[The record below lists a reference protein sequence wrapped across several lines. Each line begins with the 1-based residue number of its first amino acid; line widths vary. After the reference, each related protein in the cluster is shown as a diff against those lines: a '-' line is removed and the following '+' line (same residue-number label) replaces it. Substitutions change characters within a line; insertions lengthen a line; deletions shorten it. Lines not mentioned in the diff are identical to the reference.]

1 MKTNYYIAAKFS
13 TLLLL
18 LLAYC
23 FCAPHQACAQEEN
36 NIKVTVKLY
45 TTDKNGKE
53 VPQELDTAMF
63 AFKMCQVTITNLR
76 TEARYRP
83 CEEDGSITIKVR
95 RQDKL
100 RISAPD
106 YRTCEVKVG
115 KKMGDIEVRLVSLD
129 CLQDEVII
137 PMSSP
142 KK

>member
-1 MKTNYYIAAKFS
+1 MKTNDYIAAKFS

-18 LLAYC
+18 LLAAC
-23 FCAPHQACAQEEN
+23 FCMPQKACAQDEN
-36 NIKVTVKLY
+36 EGYVTVTVKFY
-45 TTDKNGKE
+45 QKEGKKE
-53 VPQELDTAMF
+53 VPQVYSPEMF

-76 TEARYRP
+76 TEARYKP

-115 KKMGDIEVRLVSLD
+115 KKMGDIEVRLVSID
-129 CLQDEVII
+129 CPLEEVII
-137 PMSSP
+137 VSSP